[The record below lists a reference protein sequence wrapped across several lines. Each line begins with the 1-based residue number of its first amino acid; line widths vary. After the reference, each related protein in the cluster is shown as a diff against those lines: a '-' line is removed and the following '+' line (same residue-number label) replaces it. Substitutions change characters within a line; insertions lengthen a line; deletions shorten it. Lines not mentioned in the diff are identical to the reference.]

1 MKILFTDPLHNEG
14 IRLLKN
20 ANFEVIDGTNASI
33 EKKIS
38 LSSNVDAWL
47 IRSGTTINKKA
58 IDRAQNLKIIGRA
71 GVGVDNIDIEYATKR
86 GIVVTNTP
94 DVNTTSACEHTIA
107 LMLTLSRNISLG
119 DQSIK
124 IGNWNRDELIGTEL
138 RSKTIGII
146 GMGKIGRELMKR
158 CLSFDMKILAYDP
171 YVNKALIESKNVD
184 LVSLDELF
192 SNSDF
197 ISTHVPLNDNTRD
210 LINKESFSLM
220 KSNVRI
226 INVARGGIINEQDL
240 ADALK
245 KNKIAGAAIDVFS
258 KEPIETNNP
267 LINAPNVILTPHLG
281 ASTEE
286 AKKGVS
292 TAICKQVIDYL
303 LNDKISN
310 ALNFPITKLR
320 KI

>member
-14 IRLLKN
+14 IILLKN

-38 LSSNVDAWL
+38 LSCDVDAWL

-58 IDRAQNLKIIGRA
+58 IDRAQKLKIIGRA
-71 GVGVDNIDIEYATKR
+71 GVGVDNIDIECATKR
-86 GIVVTNTP
+86 GIVVLNTP

-124 IGNWNRDELIGTEL
+124 IGNWNRNELVGTEL

-171 YVNKALIESKNVD
+171 YVNKDLIESENVV

-197 ISTHVPLNDNTRD
+197 ISTHIPLNDNTRD

-220 KSNVRI
+220 KPNVRI

-258 KEPIETNNP
+258 KEPIERNNP

-286 AKKGVS
+286 AKKR
-292 TAICKQVIDYL
+292 CKH
-303 LNDKISN
+303 SN
-310 ALNFPITKLR
+310 LQASYRLFIK
-320 KI
+320 